1 MIGWN
6 RGNRKVWAKN
16 RCIWSERKWTKFAE
30 GESGDLENNI
40 EDERKMFD
48 MIYLK
53 LTKILRQ
60 RLKTFHTNSI
70 SLLLQDRIL
79 YSKIIFLLKIIL
91 HNPRDYLQ

>member
-1 MIGWN
+1 
-6 RGNRKVWAKN
+6 
-16 RCIWSERKWTKFAE
+16 
-30 GESGDLENNI
+30 
-40 EDERKMFD
+40 MFD

-70 SLLLQDRIL
+70 TLLFQNRIL